1 MANKNELLNSDLY
14 KPNSKKSKEE
24 PKEERREVSK
34 VISGSVRSKERSVV
48 NKAARAMFTDDVK
61 SIKDYILM
69 DVLIPTIKDA
79 ISQII
84 KNGSDM
90 LIFGDVRPGS
100 NQRTGGYKYHGISTL
115 NSAPKRQASNRRVTR
130 DFREEIFETRADA
143 EEVLS
148 QMNELIEHYGN
159 ASVSDFYSAIGE
171 TPKYT
176 DRKWGWTSLEG
187 VGVRMAYGG
196 FIIEMPRAEE
206 LEL

>member
-100 NQRTGGYKYHGISTL
+100 NQRNAGYKYHGISTL
-115 NSAPKRQASNRRVTR
+115 NNSPKRQASNRRVTR